1 VSATETTGSAKP
13 SESAWPFVLLTFG
26 VSRLFFSLVG
36 TLASSRLPW
45 VPPSP
50 VSAPPGYLGYWAHW
64 DGAWYSAIATEGY
77 GFRAPE
83 STTFFPLY
91 PMLMWVG
98 TTIGGGPAL
107 WGVLLS
113 LTATLFALYFLYQ
126 IAEKLLN
133 PRAARAATLAFAF
146 FPTAFF
152 LNAVY
157 TEALFLAF
165 TTGSFWAAY
174 VRRDLLLAGALGAL
188 AAATRNFGVLLLIP
202 LGYEWL
208 RSRRE
213 FRWRKALGIGFVPV
227 GLLGYM
233 VLLWARFGDP
243 LISFRQ
249 QNAHWN
255 RELTSPLTTL
265 KEAWI
270 SARVGLNYVLNP
282 ASLFLG
288 RAPGPALEASN
299 TLNLAF
305 LILLLI
311 LVGIGFAVL
320 PPGLSVY
327 ASLFTLLPVLTPS
340 PLFPLM
346 SLPRFMLGAFP
357 LFFVLGY
364 LLSRSRI
371 ALYLWLL
378 VSSGLGAALTAMFVT
393 WRWVA

>member
-1 VSATETTGSAKP
+1 MDIEVWWEMTGGQISAVKIVRGS
-13 SESAWPFVLLTFG
+13 SAWPFVLAVFAL
-26 VSRLFFSLVG
+26 SRLLFLG
-36 TLASSRLPW
+36 TGAFAAAMFPW
-45 VPPSP
+45 AKPAGEPLE
-50 VSAPPGYLGYWAHW
+50 PPGFLNYWAHW
-64 DGAWYSAIATEGY
+64 DGAWYSEIATEGY
-77 GFRAPE
+77 GPHAPE
-83 STTFFPLY
+83 STAFFPLF
-91 PMLMWVG
+91 PMIVRVG
-98 TTIGGGPAL
+98 AAIGGGPAL
-107 WGVLLS
+107 WGVFVSLL
-113 LTATLFALYFLYQ
+113 ATVFAMYFLYR
-126 IAEKLLN
+126 IAEKF
-133 PRAARAATLAFAF
+133 RDKEVARATMVTFAF

-152 LNAVY
+152 LNAAY
-157 TEALFLAF
+157 TEALFAAF
-165 TTGSFWAAY
+165 ATGSFWAAY
-174 VRRDLLLAGALGAL
+174 VRRDLLLAGLLGAL

-202 LGYEWL
+202 LYYEWL
-208 RSRRE
+208 QSRRE
-213 FRWRKALGIGFVPV
+213 FGWRKALGIGFVPV

-357 LFFVLGY
+357 LFFVLG
-364 LLSRSRI
+364 
-371 ALYLWLL
+371 
-378 VSSGLGAALTAMFVT
+378 
-393 WRWVA
+393 